1 MFLLS
6 MKSFMRFSHHKNP
19 SYLADPIGSYRN
31 TVSFGYWTPYLPEV
45 KEALKDYGIVNPIK
59 DVVKENVIVLD
70 NSTLSDYLQHHYYD
84 SVAVD
89 TLKTF
94 GEMTFSKY
102 RLVSNVANTQ
112 P

>member
-1 MFLLS
+1 MRKTRRTTK
-6 MKSFMRFSHHKNP
+6 KSNRSVAKNVEVIA
-19 SYLADPIGSYRN
+19 SKAAEKTAEFIN
-31 TVSFGYWTPYLPEV
+31 LPEV

-59 DVVKENVIVLD
+59 DVAKENVIVLD

-102 RLVSNVANTQ
+102 RLVSNVASTQ
-112 P
+112 H